1 MTPKRPLSRVSKLP
15 QQTSSISLLE
25 SLSESRITVLFLARQ
40 AKESKDN
47 ALAKQLTEKGRS
59 FKIEMARIR
68 RIATA
73 DWTKE
78 TVALLKRSKTAHS
91 ELAKLIQD
99 TDKSTKK
106 IRVFTRALNAVS
118 NILAVAKKVI

>member
-1 MTPKRPLSRVSKLP
+1 MNRVSNSTHQSP
-15 QQTSSISLLE
+15 SIPLLE
-25 SLSESRITVLFLARQ
+25 SLADSRISILYLARQ
-40 AKESKDN
+40 AKEAKN
-47 ALAKQLTEKGRS
+47 NPLAKELTAKGHSLR
-59 FKIEMARIR
+59 KEMARIR

-91 ELAKLIQD
+91 ELAELIQD
-99 TDKSTKK
+99 TDKSAKK
-106 IRVFTRALNAVS
+106 IRTFTRALIAVS